1 VSVLALTGGDV
12 ALIILAAF
20 WGVLVLFLSL
30 MLLTLFRVLESTK
43 TLIDGIRDETVP
55 LLGEVK
61 TTVSGVNKELD
72 RVDGIMESAGRIAK
86 SAERIS
92 SVVEQTVSSPLIKV
106 VAFAAGAS
114 RALKRF
120 RGDKDGKGK

>member
-1 VSVLALTGGDV
+1 MSVLALSGGDV
-12 ALIILAAF
+12 ALIVLAAF

-61 TTVSGVNKELD
+61 VTVTSVNKELD
-72 RVDGIMESAGRIAK
+72 RVDGIMESAGKMAK
-86 SAERIS
+86 SAERVTA
-92 SVVEQTVSSPLIKV
+92 VVEQTVSSPLIKV
-106 VAFAAGAS
+106 VAFGAGAS
-114 RALKRF
+114 RAVKRF
-120 RGDKDGKGK
+120 RGDRNGK

>member
-1 VSVLALTGGDV
+1 VSVLALSGGDV

-30 MLLTLFRVLESTK
+30 MLLMMFRMLESTK

-61 TTVSGVNKELD
+61 VTVVSVNKELD
-72 RVDGIMESAGRIAK
+72 RVDGIMESAGKMAK
-86 SAERIS
+86 SAERLTA
-92 SVVEQTVSSPLIKV
+92 VVEQTVSSPLIKV
-106 VAFAAGAS
+106 VAFSAGAS

-120 RGDKDGKGK
+120 RGEK

>member
-1 VSVLALTGGDV
+1 VSVLALSGGDV

-61 TTVSGVNKELD
+61 VTVVSVNKELD
-72 RVDGIMESAGRIAK
+72 RVDGIMESAGKMAK
-86 SAERIS
+86 SAERLTA
-92 SVVEQTVSSPLIKV
+92 VVEQTVSSPLIKV
-106 VAFAAGAS
+106 VAFSAGAS

-120 RGDKDGKGK
+120 RGEK

>member
-1 VSVLALTGGDV
+1 MSVLALSGGDV
-12 ALIILAAF
+12 ALIVLAAF

-61 TTVSGVNKELD
+61 VTVTSVNKELD
-72 RVDGIMESAGRIAK
+72 RVDGIMESAGKMAK
-86 SAERIS
+86 SAERVTA
-92 SVVEQTVSSPLIKV
+92 VVEQTVSSPLIKV
-106 VAFAAGAS
+106 AAFAAGAS
-114 RALKRF
+114 RAVKRF
-120 RGDKDGKGK
+120 RGDRNGK